1 MDIRQLQIFSVS
13 ARELNF
19 SRAAEKLGYTQ
30 ANITIQIQL
39 LEEQLGTRLFE
50 RLGRTVVLTPAGV
63 KLLEYSEPILRMV
76 SEAETVV
83 SGFQTAQGMICIGVL
98 ESLCVYRL
106 PDFFRQFRCQYP
118 EVKLILKVGNPVDFR
133 NWIRHNTID
142 IAISIETNEQERHLI
157 KKNLIAEPM
166 VVVGYP
172 NHRLIEKG
180 SIEPGDF
187 AEECL
192 ILTEQGCSYRAI
204 LENHLDNVGI
214 EPASIIDTD
223 SVEAIKRFVMSSI
236 GITLLPRAAVAQELK
251 HRTLIDLNWAGPD
264 FKMSTQYLHHHNKWM
279 SPMLTAFIASLEDY
293 FSKQLVAQPE

>member
-1 MDIRQLQIFSVS
+1 LDIRQLQIFSVS

-50 RLGRTVVLTPAGV
+50 RLGRTVALTPAGV
-63 KLLEYSEPILRMV
+63 RLLEYSEPILRMV
-76 SEAETVV
+76 AEAETVV

-106 PDFFRQFRCQYP
+106 PDFFRKYRSQYP

-133 NWIRHNTID
+133 NWIRNNTID
-142 IAISIETNEQERHLI
+142 IAISIETDVQERHFFR
-157 KKNLIAEPM
+157 KNLIAEPM

-187 AEECL
+187 DGECL

-204 LENHLDNVGI
+204 LVNHLDAVGI

-223 SVEAIKRFVMSSI
+223 SVEAIKRFVMSGI
-236 GITLLPRAAVAQELK
+236 GIALLPRASVEQEL
-251 HRTLIDLNWAGPD
+251 RDGTLIDLKWAGPD
-264 FKMSTQYLHHHNKWM
+264 FKMSTQYLYHRDKWM
-279 SPMLTAFIASLEDY
+279 SSTLTSFVSDLEDY
-293 FSKQLVAQPE
+293 FNKPPIAK